1 MQLSLLSVHICA
13 VIKCGYHPL
22 SACRVMTV
30 LGLEVVILTSN
41 KYKNALSIVNNE
53 GITYKAN

>member
-1 MQLSLLSVHICA
+1 
-13 VIKCGYHPL
+13 
-22 SACRVMTV
+22 MTV